1 VIPLPTLGASIPRT
15 HGAPTAAFGRWV
27 LTIAGWH
34 VEGGF
39 PDVPKM
45 MLIVAPHTSNW
56 DFFVGLMA
64 KFALRLE
71 CRFMAKDSLF
81 WWPLGAFLRQM
92 GGIAID
98 RAAADDVVTGSVR
111 AYRDRARLILV
122 ITPEGTRSRVERWKS
137 GFHRIARAAGVPIVL
152 AVFDYGRKVV
162 QLGPAFDATA
172 DYDGD
177 LAAMQAHISAAMAKH
192 PERYGQDRGL
202 K

>member
-1 VIPLPTLGASIPRT
+1 MIPLPTLGASIPRT
-15 HGAPTAAFGRWV
+15 HGALAAGFGRWI
-27 LTIAGWH
+27 LTIAGWRI
-34 VEGGF
+34 EGAF

-45 MLIVAPHTSNW
+45 MLIVVPHTSNW

-98 RAAADDVVTGSVR
+98 RTAADGVVMGSVR
-111 AYRDRARLILV
+111 AYRDRERLILV

-152 AVFDYGRKVV
+152 AVFDYSRKVV
-162 QLGPAFDATA
+162 QLGPAFDASA

-192 PERYGQDRGL
+192 PARYGQGRGL